1 MNSSTDTGT
10 ILRAK
15 DILRKP
21 FTAEFL
27 RYVIPGILV
36 GVITGLVVGTFRWI
50 IDQTL
55 ILLTIVYPYLG
66 SHPLMIIPYILGTLI
81 VVWLIAKIIRP
92 ELFDVVGSG
101 VPQIEAILIG
111 KHQMNWWSVLW
122 RKFVSGLLT
131 ICPGLFLGREGPCIQ
146 IGACIGQGFAE
157 DVYHYQDTEERDLL
171 IKCGIAAGL
180 SAAFSAPIAGTVFL
194 LEEVTRHFNFK
205 VIAGALAAAIS
216 ADLMT
221 ILFFGTKPCLAMP
234 ISARLHYHHTHGRF
248 WLGSLLVQAATFS
261 NTECLILVGGT
272 VNLPFFPT
280 TTTVFSRCFL
290 LSPLVYGIAIF
301 LVGVIISSC
310 TSRECH

>member
-10 ILRAK
+10 VLRAK
-15 DILRKP
+15 DLLRKP

-92 ELFDVVGSG
+92 ELFDIVGSG

-157 DVYHYQDTEERDLL
+157 DVYHYQNTEERDLL

-205 VIAGALAAAIS
+205 VIAGALAVAIS

-221 ILFFGTKPCLAMP
+221 ILL
-234 ISARLHYHHTHGRF
+234 F
-248 WLGSLLVQAATFS
+248 WDKTMSSHANLNAVTTLVIPMANSSWHCYWRRWVPFS
-261 NTECLILVGGT
+261 IRNT
-272 VNLPFFPT
+272 
-280 TTTVFSRCFL
+280 
-290 LSPLVYGIAIF
+290 
-301 LVGVIISSC
+301 
-310 TSRECH
+310 